1 MSEFFKALEQAERDR
16 LRENE
21 DGDRNATA
29 PATAPRP
36 SGGPAADTTAPP
48 SQPASPKPSVSAK
61 AAKPAPPPK
70 VDRTPRAPEPVQTAA
85 VSPATTP
92 PTTTPPVTTPPV
104 TTPPSDASSLTSVV
118 HAPPPETV
126 FRPALR
132 TRDGVRRRAGV
143 RRDQP
148 WLIAQSEPSSLEAE
162 AYRTVRAK
170 IELMAVDGAYRRIA
184 VTSVSK
190 GDGKSTSA
198 ANLAI
203 VAAQAGRRVCLVD
216 ADLRRPT
223 LHEVFGLAN
232 IEGLASALA
241 DGKPLHTVAKASS
254 IANLSVVVAGR
265 GAEETFRDLMTS
277 QRLDKVTEPTE
288 VFDLVIFDT
297 PPVISVSDTL
307 SVAAVCDGMILV
319 VQAGTVPFSVL
330 RRAVEQI
337 GQVKGRVL
345 GVLLNRVHLRASDAE
360 FYRYYRRYHAKPT
373 V

>member
-1 MSEFFKALEQAERDR
+1 
-16 LRENE
+16 
-21 DGDRNATA
+21 
-29 PATAPRP
+29 
-36 SGGPAADTTAPP
+36 
-48 SQPASPKPSVSAK
+48 
-61 AAKPAPPPK
+61 
-70 VDRTPRAPEPVQTAA
+70 
-85 VSPATTP
+85 
-92 PTTTPPVTTPPV
+92 
-104 TTPPSDASSLTSVV
+104 
-118 HAPPPETV
+118 
-126 FRPALR
+126 
-132 TRDGVRRRAGV
+132 
-143 RRDQP
+143 
-148 WLIAQSEPSSLEAE
+148 
-162 AYRTVRAK
+162 VRAK

-254 IANLSVVVAGR
+254 IANLSIVVAGR

-277 QRLDKVTEPTE
+277 QRLDKVTEPSE